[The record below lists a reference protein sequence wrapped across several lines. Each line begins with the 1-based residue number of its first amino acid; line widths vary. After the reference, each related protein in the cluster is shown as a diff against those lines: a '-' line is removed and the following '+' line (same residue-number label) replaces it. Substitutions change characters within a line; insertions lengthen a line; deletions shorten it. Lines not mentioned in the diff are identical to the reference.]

1 MISIKEHKEKTRT
14 AIFYCLIL
22 FPLIFLIIRGNFLI
36 DDWGQ
41 LSTGTTIVSQISS
54 WESLWAYRPISW
66 IALPIAVNVLGNNFA
81 LLMTLHLTLYLF
93 TVFQIV
99 SWRSLNLS
107 LLQQRVLAI
116 LLLSPFFASTFI
128 LSPVNQLSASL
139 SFFFFAIG
147 LLVEKRLEGRRNAYT
162 IIYLCFLFS
171 LLSYEISF
179 PLIITHYL
187 FTISSKSRKLSDFS
201 LFPVVLALLIFWQK
215 VIAVYVFNSDFSRLE
230 AIDVIPFVSF
240 ILTYLVSIPYALA
253 LGIADYALYIFFVA
267 VLLFSVYVRSLLAAR
282 DYRHEPRIVIVL
294 SLGFLSSGFL
304 FLLSGR
310 YSLIEGYQN
319 RGLTSSWILF
329 SIILVW
335 LLRYRKLWLL
345 VLVTLIVAV
354 NYVLFVGKVT
364 EAVTAGE
371 ARREVVAEIIDQE
384 SLVNGSSSTII
395 LDVPCLLPGG
405 NFRSEVFC
413 TSWDARGALLNK
425 GFGFENVFVTGDS
438 EDPLPVFLNNLSA
451 EELIHL
457 VKFNLNFEIVRV
469 DKLTLDLRENLI
481 SQSEFNLSES
491 NSKIEA
497 CKTKI
502 SELIKFKFSG
512 SLNEYLQCAKHPLS

>member
-1 MISIKEHKEKTRT
+1 MLVKEHIEKTRT

-22 FPLIFLIIRGNFLI
+22 FPLIFLIVRGNFLI

-93 TVFQIV
+93 TAFQIV
-99 SWRSLNLS
+99 SWRSLNLG
-107 LLQQRVLAI
+107 LFQQRVLAI

-139 SFFFFAIG
+139 SFFFFSIG
-147 LLVEKRLEGRRNAYT
+147 LLVEKRLDGRRNANI

-179 PLIITHYL
+179 PLIMTHYL
-187 FTISSKSRKLSDFS
+187 FTISSKSRKLSDIS
-201 LFPVVLALLIFWQK
+201 LLPVVLALLIFWQK
-215 VIAVYVFNSDFSRLE
+215 GIAVYIFNSDFSRLE
-230 AIDVIPFVSF
+230 AFNVIPFVSF

-253 LGIADYALYIFFVA
+253 LGIADYPLYIFVVS
-267 VLLFSVYVRSLLAAR
+267 VLLFYVYVRSLLTPR
-282 DYRHEPRIVIVL
+282 VSRHESRVIIVL

-335 LLRYRKLWLL
+335 SLSYRKSWLL
-345 VLVTLIVAV
+345 VLVTLVVAA
-354 NYVLFVGKVT
+354 NYVLFVGKVA
-364 EAVTAGE
+364 EGVQAGE
-371 ARREVVAEIIDQE
+371 ARREVIAEIFDQE

-395 LDVPCLLPGG
+395 LDFPCLLPGG

-413 TSWDARGALLNK
+413 TSWDARGALLSK
-425 GFGFENVFVTGDS
+425 GLGFKNVFVTGDS
-438 EDPLPVFLNNLSA
+438 EDPLPIFLNDLGA
-451 EELIHL
+451 EELVQF
-457 VKFNLNFEIVRV
+457 VKFDQNFEIVQV
-469 DKLTLDLRENLI
+469 DILTNDLRESLI
-481 SQSEFNLSES
+481 RQSEVNLRES
-491 NSKIEA
+491 NVKIEA
-497 CKTKI
+497 CKFKI
-502 SELIKFKFSG
+502 SQLIKFKISG
-512 SLNEYLQCAKHPLS
+512 SLTEYLQCAKHPLS